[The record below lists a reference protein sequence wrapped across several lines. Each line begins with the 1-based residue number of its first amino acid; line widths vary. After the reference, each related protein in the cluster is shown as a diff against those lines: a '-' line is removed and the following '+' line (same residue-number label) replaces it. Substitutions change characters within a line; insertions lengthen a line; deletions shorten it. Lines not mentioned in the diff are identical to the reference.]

1 MSFGISDKASRAS
14 APLPYANDAL
24 EPVISAETLSFH
36 YGRHHQD
43 HVVKLNQLVEGT
55 RFAGLSLESLIVR
68 TRCCLRPGV
77 PGVSDNIRVISIVG
91 RFLEHSRLYYFHN
104 GGDEELL
111 MGSADLMPRNLDN
124 RVEVLFPVESAFL
137 NEGLNLL
144 GAELLAHGP
153 HMDRRFPFLPMKSS
167 KPGSGLGAVKL
178 EDEGNVAVL
187 KGRQ

>member
-68 TRCCLRPGV
+68 TAGKA
-77 PGVSDNIRVISIVG
+77 
-91 RFLEHSRLYYFHN
+91 EHAAIFNNAAQL
-104 GGDEELL
+104 
-111 MGSADLMPRNLDN
+111 
-124 RVEVLFPVESAFL
+124 
-137 NEGLNLL
+137 
-144 GAELLAHGP
+144 AEAAIE
-153 HMDRRFPFLPMKSS
+153 PF
-167 KPGSGLGAVKL
+167 GSGWRGWSSMG
-178 EDEGNVAVL
+178 GNCGSSTPATAMA
-187 KGRQ
+187 R